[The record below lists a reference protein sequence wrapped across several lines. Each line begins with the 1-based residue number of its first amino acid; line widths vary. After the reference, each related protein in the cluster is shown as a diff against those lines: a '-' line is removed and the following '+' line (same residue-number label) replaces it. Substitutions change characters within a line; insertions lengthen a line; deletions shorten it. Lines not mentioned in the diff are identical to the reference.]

1 MSTCSHSHVDDV
13 ILSLSLLCAG
23 AAAVHTGPV
32 SSSTIVDSSDGR
44 PRVCIL
50 GGGFGG
56 LYTAIK
62 LELLMWPRGKK
73 PKASAASAEYHHHQG
88 VNSLSHIS

>member
-1 MSTCSHSHVDDV
+1 MRTSFTVGHP
-13 ILSLSLLCAG
+13 AG
-23 AAAVHTGPV
+23 VGTAAVDTSAASN
-32 SSSTIVDSSDGR
+32 SSFVDSSDGR

-73 PKASAASAEYHHHQG
+73 PKASAAIA
-88 VNSLSHIS
+88 